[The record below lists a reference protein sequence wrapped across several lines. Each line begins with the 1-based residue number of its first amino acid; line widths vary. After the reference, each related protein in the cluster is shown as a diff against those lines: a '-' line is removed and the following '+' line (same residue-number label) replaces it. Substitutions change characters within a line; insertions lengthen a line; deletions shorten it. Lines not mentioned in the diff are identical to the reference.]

1 MHRKITAS
9 LFIIAASLALSGCST
24 VLRSYIEVDLSSQV
38 ETRINANLSYV
49 DKLYN
54 AGLLTD
60 KKADKLKK
68 DIEKNGDQ
76 LVSAFKSIDKINSS
90 KAMDML
96 KSTTGIAG
104 FGWNENNTKV
114 DGTKCRDQ
122 AVIEYAKACG
132 YEVSSDKN
140 GEYCDANDLMLSNA
154 LLEESS
160 SIVTGWDIAYSWY
173 INEKVDKDTAIDIVS
188 MDNKTLNIDG
198 NFTVCVLD
206 SSKIAQTGNELDNIK
221 EIFEKF
227 TDSSGVLSEQATDEL
242 SRFYTELTDVTLF
255 DAIDTS
261 NLIAT
266 TKTWA
271 PEHDGKLGYD
281 MQITQGKIGVM
292 KIRLNEFNQEAV
304 DNLINMVSNK
314 NGKYILCPK
323 TSKAYL
329 VEYPVSIIDE
339 ISTDG
344 VNVTAS
350 LAKSELGINIKSG
363 EILKY
368 IPVSGQAMPSREVIG
383 KGIGGYTSYLGTYGA
398 DNEKAESCSSF
409 TILGDQKIE
418 IEAGYN
424 GQSIEDIKN
433 TREITTAGIV
443 LRDYLEASYAPGF
456 RDNGENVVVFGR
468 KFRMNIDG
476 IDGDRIK
483 LRNNG
488 IAYMVDINGEEVKNA
503 DGDVVTLDAKQLMGL
518 SNGIVNGNV
527 GECDYYVNRLR
538 QAGEENGKEVQIQSS
553 NISKNPKITE
563 LKILASDSIK
573 PVQRFPGNNIGSPD
587 YTEEDN
593 QPVMYAI
600 GTCTDLF
607 ETGLYSTWMQSSSAT
622 MSLSWWN
629 KWLETAGLSYRVSLQ
644 DTEEYLHGNY
654 SYELSQEGIVL
665 LDLNTVSKIQDD
677 IDIINNQRDNSRRRA
692 IFKALGVLL
701 IAYASILM
709 CCWVLDTQLGLGL
722 NLYGALSFNKWEAI
736 KYKSD
741 IPIGERSSHYVS
753 LGRMLLN
760 TVVIMSIGTV
770 LIRVNIVA
778 LIYTLIK
785 SFGKFAEYI
794 TNLL

>member
-1 MHRKITAS
+1 MHRKIMAS
-9 LFIIAASLALSGCST
+9 LFILAILLLMSGCST
-24 VLRSYIEVDLSSQV
+24 VLRSYIEVDLASQI
-38 ETRINANLSYV
+38 ETRINANISYV

-90 KAMDML
+90 KAVDML

-104 FGWNENNTKV
+104 FGWNKDGTAV
-114 DGTKCRDQ
+114 DGDKCREK
-122 AVIEYAKACG
+122 AVIEYAKSCG
-132 YEVSSDKN
+132 YDVYSDEN
-140 GEYCDANDLMLSNA
+140 GEYCDANELMISNA
-154 LLEESS
+154 LLKESS
-160 SIVTGWDIAYSWY
+160 NIVNGWDIKYGWY
-173 INEKVDKDTAIDIVS
+173 TNESVDKDTAIDIVS

-198 NFTVCVLD
+198 NFTICVLD
-206 SSKIAQTGNELDNIK
+206 SSKIDQNGNELDNIK
-221 EIFEKF
+221 EIFDKF
-227 TDSSGVLSEQATDEL
+227 TDSSGILSEQATDEL
-242 SRFYTELTDVTLF
+242 SRFYTELTDVELF

-261 NLIAT
+261 NLITT
-266 TKTWA
+266 TKTWDT
-271 PEHDGKLGYD
+271 EHDGKLGYD
-281 MQITQGKIGVM
+281 MQITQGKLGVM

-329 VEYPVSIIDE
+329 VEYPVSVINE
-339 ISTDG
+339 ICTDG
-344 VNVTAS
+344 INITAS
-350 LAKSELGINIKSG
+350 LNKSELGINIKSG

-368 IPVSGQAMPSREVIG
+368 IPVSGQAMPNREVIG
-383 KGIGGYTSYLGTYGA
+383 KGIAGYTSYLGTYGA

-409 TILGDQKIE
+409 TIMGEQNIE
-418 IEAGYN
+418 IEAGYK
-424 GQSIEDIKN
+424 GQSIEEITE
-433 TREITTAGIV
+433 TREVTTAGII

-456 RDNGENVVVFGR
+456 RDNGENIVIFGR
-468 KFRMNIDG
+468 KFRLNIDG
-476 IDGDRIK
+476 MDGNKLK

-503 DGDVVTLDAKQLMGL
+503 DGDVISLDSKQLMDL
-518 SNGIVNGNV
+518 SNGITNGEV
-527 GECDYYVNRLR
+527 GDSNYYVSRLR
-538 QAGEENGKEVQIQSS
+538 QGGEESGKEVQIQSS
-553 NISKNPKITE
+553 NIDKNPKITE
-563 LKILASDSIK
+563 LKIVASDSIK
-573 PVQRFPGNNIGSPD
+573 PIQRFPGNSLGNSDFKEGA
-587 YTEEDN
+587 N

-629 KWLETAGLSYRVSLQ
+629 KWLETAGLGYRVSTQ
-644 DTEEYLHGNY
+644 DTEEYLYGNY
-654 SYELSQEGIVL
+654 SYELTQEGAIL
-665 LDLNTVSKIQDD
+665 LDLNTVSKIQED
-677 IDIINNQRDNSRRRA
+677 IDIINDLRDNSRRRA
-692 IFKALGVLL
+692 IFKSIGVLL

-709 CCWVLDTQLGLGL
+709 CCWVIDTQLGIGL
-722 NLYGALSFNKWEAI
+722 NLYGTLSFNKWEAI

-741 IPIGERSSHYVS
+741 IPVGERNHHYVAF
-753 LGRMLLN
+753 GRMILN

-778 LIYTLIK
+778 LIYALIK
-785 SFGKFAEYI
+785 NLGKFAEHI